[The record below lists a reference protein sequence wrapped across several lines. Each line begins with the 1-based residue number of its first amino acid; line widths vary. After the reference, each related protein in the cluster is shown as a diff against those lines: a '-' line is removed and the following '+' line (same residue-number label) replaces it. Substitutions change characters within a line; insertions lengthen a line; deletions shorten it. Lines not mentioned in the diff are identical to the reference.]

1 MKVSL
6 RAFAPDGREIKE
18 NDSISSYAGKNIV
31 MMTNNSIQHWFDSQK
46 GIIERLIL
54 YAKIILKNV
63 TDFSNLTENIK
74 QSGFYAHNCS
84 INNSCKTYKVSEAK
98 KILQLYNSNIGDLSL
113 SQMQELGSFLNSFV
127 HYEAKVFEFS
137 VDETSLEFLF
147 DNKEKGGTRE
157 RGGGSTYT
165 SLEQIK
171 NTKLTTNAKTG
182 LVNATANAFYELGVK
197 FQKVIINSGYRTHGW
212 QADYMVKNPNSWQ
225 KYDITRKLM
234 SFCLDIYNGVLTQEY
249 IQKVRDKTIEDKKL
263 LNRINDLHKSTE
275 LFSKGYIQ
283 RITPSNQTVLIDV
296 LEDIFIAD
304 IYSPSPHPD
313 SHTVDLQA
321 NSSGQWIYDNASC
334 VKKYPE
340 NGFRHIQFR

>member
-6 RAFAPDGREIKE
+6 RAFASDGREIKE

-74 QSGFYAHNCS
+74 QSGFYAQNCS

-98 KILQLYNSNIGDLSL
+98 NILQLYNSNIGDLSL

-137 VDETSLEFLF
+137 VDETSLDVLF
-147 DNKEKGGTRE
+147 KLDHKFGSRN
-157 RGGGSTYT
+157 RGGSETT
-165 SLEQIK
+165 
-171 NTKLTTNAKTG
+171 TKDKLNDSSFQAKKILTDHASK
-182 LVNATANAFYELGVK
+182 AFYALGLK
-197 FQKVIINSGYRTHGW
+197 FEKVMINSGYRTHGW